1 MDAFDISSL
10 VEGQAAVGC
19 QSTKCEGSSKGQA
32 GQSTINSED
41 GAANTSATTSEPE
54 EMAVPKFWNQDS
66 RKPQYEIKVE
76 RPEHRAI
83 CILAAQGLTS
93 TEIAEQ
99 TGYTTAC
106 IQNVRKQ
113 EWAQSYIAHLM
124 EKTGRKAVMSELQ
137 GAAKEAAELIIKS
150 IRGELMGQK
159 PADRCKDAHK
169 LLDRLYGTAP
179 QIVMHGNVDAA
190 ELSDEEL
197 AATIASGNSQ

>member
-1 MDAFDISSL
+1 MEPFDIGEML
-10 VEGQAAVGC
+10 
-19 QSTKCEGSSKGQA
+19 
-32 GQSTINSED
+32 SEPQ
-41 GAANTSATTSEPE
+41 ANTAMPSGATVQASSAGPVESTQATTTEPE
-54 EMAVPKFWNQDS
+54 IEAVPKFWNQDK
-66 RKPQYEIKVE
+66 RKPQHVIQVE

-83 CILAAQGLTS
+83 CILAAQGFTS

-113 EWAQSYIAHLM
+113 EWAQSYIAQLM
-124 EKTGRKAVMSELQ
+124 EKSGRKAVMSELQ
-137 GAAKEAAELIIKS
+137 GAAREAAQLLVKS
-150 IRGELMGQK
+150 IRGELPDQK

-197 AATIASGNSQ
+197 AATIASGNS